1 MFARFRLFLLPC
13 FALSESEYTI
23 FDSKDTHD
31 REAALNPYAIGDSL
45 ETRAEKWA
53 EDLDYSIKLEMLM
66 LIDDLGSIKMSRL
79 G

>member
-1 MFARFRLFLLPC
+1 MSPH
-13 FALSESEYTI
+13 TI
-23 FDSKDTHD
+23 FDSEDIHD
-31 REAALNPYAIGDSL
+31 REAALNPYAILNSL

-53 EDLDYSIKLEMLM
+53 GDLDYSIKLEMLM